1 MAKRFLDMIAVLGIA
16 ISVAGFSSAVYAGD
30 AAKGEKV
37 YKKCKSCHLV
47 DKEKHKTGPHLV
59 NLFGRTAGSVEG
71 YKKYSKAMKA
81 SGIVWDETTLDSY
94 LAAPKKYVKGTRMAF
109 AGLKKEKDRANVIA
123 YLKQFSQ

>member
-1 MAKRFLDMIAVLGIA
+1 MAHRRVKFLA
-16 ISVAGFSSAVYAGD
+16 ILSLTWVVGFSSAVLASD

-59 NLFGRTAGSVEG
+59 NLFGREAGSVDG

-81 SGIVWDETTLDSY
+81 SGIVWNEETLDAY

-109 AGLKKEKDRANVIA
+109 AGLKKEDDRANVIT